1 MMMLKV
7 RHAKAHFCSCKI
19 LRDMRIKQIVEQWVT
34 GILVAKKTGNFP
46 FLFYHASPRREYWFN
61 EMSE

>member
-1 MMMLKV
+1 MLKG
-7 RHAKAHFCSCKI
+7 RHAKAQERGGF